1 MTELLGTVGTPKWFR
16 LQTGA
21 FGGHWKKNK
30 LDIWLNFRF
39 IINYLCINLPS
50 GGGVAA
56 LSSPGG
62 GSGCCGNSEAGIPAP
77 GNTGNT
83 GGRGPGLEP
92 GWAWPSM
99 AERTAGCGGLERS
112 WGPGREMEASLNRCS
127 VNELLW

>member
-1 MTELLGTVGTPKWFR
+1 M
-16 LQTGA
+16 
-21 FGGHWKKNK
+21 
-30 LDIWLNFRF
+30 
-39 IINYLCINLPS
+39 
-50 GGGVAA
+50 AA

-77 GNTGNT
+77 GKTGKA
-83 GGRGPGLEP
+83 GGRGPGLVP

-112 WGPGREMEASLNRCS
+112 WGIRGAWPGREMEASLNRCS